1 VAGLDVVVTALAVV
15 VAAVAGIFH
24 SASMNESHRD
34 SPKIP
39 KDYIR
44 FSKRSH

>member
-1 VAGLDVVVTALAVV
+1 MAGLDVVVTALAVV

-34 SPKIP
+34 FPKIP

-44 FSKRSH
+44 IPKRFH